1 MITVRIFTF
10 QKSSYPDEHL
20 FPFKSK
26 SVAVD
31 VLLCDTAC
39 HRQQRARRNRD
50 KIKHFCYNGIIRKDE
65 RGCLTCRKKK
75 V

>member
-31 VLLCDTAC
+31 VLFCDIVC
-39 HRQQRARRNRD
+39 HQQQRARRKRD
-50 KIKHFCYNGIIRKDE
+50 KIKHFCYNGIIRKDD
-65 RGCLTCRKKK
+65 RRCLFCRKKK